1 MSKINVSSVITN
13 HLKTLSDQ
21 KGILSISDVFTHF
34 VLPIVLSIF
43 ACFYYGLMRQSL
55 ASIFVN
61 FGAITTALLMSA
73 VIMIF
78 EQKESVKS
86 KIEDIEEKVKNPS
99 LDPELESKLNKS
111 KVMLQNNKKIYSQ
124 LCSNIS
130 FSILTSVLLVLFSV
144 VVSFF
149 PDDIRTITSFVFKV
163 IYYILSGSSYFLFL
177 CTVITF
183 LMVIKRFS
191 QIIGD

>member
-1 MSKINVSSVITN
+1 
-13 HLKTLSDQ
+13 
-21 KGILSISDVFTHF
+21 
-34 VLPIVLSIF
+34 
-43 ACFYYGLMRQSL
+43 MRQSL
-55 ASIFVN
+55 ASVFVN

-86 KIEDIEEKVKNPS
+86 KLESIEEKEKQTS
-99 LDPELESKLNKS
+99 LSSDSVSRLNQSRVLLE
-111 KVMLQNNKKIYSQ
+111 NNKLIYSQ

-144 VVSFF
+144 IVSFF
-149 PDDIRTITSFVFKV
+149 PDDIKSISSLFFKCS
-163 IYYILSGSSYFLFL
+163 YYLLSGFSYFLFL